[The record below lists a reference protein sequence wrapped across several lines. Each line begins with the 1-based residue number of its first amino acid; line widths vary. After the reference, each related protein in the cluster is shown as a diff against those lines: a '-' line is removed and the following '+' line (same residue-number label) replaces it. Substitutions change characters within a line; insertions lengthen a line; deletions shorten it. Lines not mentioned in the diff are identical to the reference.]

1 MDKVNVERPLKR
13 GSGFSWLRPDI
24 RFDANGLV
32 SSPDWIWSLPFVGAL
47 VIVPPGTCAVL
58 TLRSGRRRVFP
69 EGMHNLRHLGWSV
82 YPVHYVD
89 ARRHRTR
96 IPLTEALCKDGWRGG
111 LALEVFWRVADAPL
125 IVDAVDPLGDL
136 VSAAQASMRAVVE
149 STSHDKLIGGM
160 AKQVADA
167 DALAQTI
174 AGRLQANPAIQG
186 LQILRILVAD
196 RRGDERR
203 IEIVQET
210 TVEQT
215 QLAEQHRL
223 ELQRISRDTAVLS
236 ERMGLEQERRA
247 LALFEAETKRK
258 QIEEEHKVR
267 IREAEIEAEVTA
279 RLMPAK
285 WQETQLELAADTC
298 RQQYELMGRAV
309 DAYAQILGEAAK
321 VTPLESWGI
330 SSRRRPEFGF
340 ESRDATLSQGLASLQ
355 ALLLQPT
362 PASTLNDVPLH
373 SWQSALLARLVAE
386 LSEISQLDEVQT
398 WHIGPNGSE
407 GYKVRIHC
415 QHIALDIACHP
426 GYPSEQPDVVVSDD
440 GHGPAEITFTWAEG
454 MTLKD
459 IILEATRCL
468 AHSPPKSDK
477 AE

>member
-1 MDKVNVERPLKR
+1 MDKVNAERLPKR
-13 GSGFSWLRPDI
+13 SSGFSLLRPDI

-32 SSPDWIWSLPFVGAL
+32 SSPEWIWSLPFVGAL

-69 EGMHNLRHLGWSV
+69 EGVHNLRHLGWSV

-89 ARRHRTR
+89 TRRHRTR
-96 IPLTEALCKDGWRGG
+96 IPLAQALCKDGWRGG

-125 IVDAVDPLGDL
+125 TIDAVDPLGDL

-149 STSHDKLIGGM
+149 SISHDKLIGGT
-160 AKQVADA
+160 AKQVVDA
-167 DALAQTI
+167 AALARTI
-174 AGRLQANPAIQG
+174 AGQLQANPAIQG
-186 LQILRILVAD
+186 LQILKVLVAD
-196 RRGDERR
+196 RQGDERR

-223 ELQRISRDTAVLS
+223 ELERISKNAAVLS
-236 ERMGLEQERRA
+236 ERMGLEQERRV

-258 QIEEEHKVR
+258 QIEEERKVR

-285 WQETQLELAADTC
+285 WQEIQLEQAAETC

-321 VTPLESWGI
+321 VAPLESWGI

-355 ALLLQPT
+355 ALLLHLT
-362 PASTLNDVPLH
+362 PASTPNDVPLH
-373 SWQSALLARLVAE
+373 SRHSALLAHLAAE

-398 WHIGPNGSE
+398 WHLAPNGSE

-415 QHIALDIACHP
+415 QRIALDIACHL
-426 GYPSEQPDVVVSDD
+426 GYPSEQPAVVVSGD

-459 IILEATRCL
+459 IILEAARRL
-468 AHSPPKSDK
+468 AHSPPKSDR